1 MIIGRV
7 GTTSSEL
14 MLGVVIAVICH
25 TITLSDNENSIR
37 SSSRARTV
45 SVQENFDDQ
54 YLSRLGKSG
63 RLTDL
68 QLREFET
75 TEQME
80 NSVITRAKNI
90 RTKLLTCMILVLR

>member
-1 MIIGRV
+1 
-7 GTTSSEL
+7 

-45 SVQENFDDQ
+45 SVQEKFDDR
-54 YLSRLGKSG
+54 YSSRLSKSG

-75 TEQME
+75 TERMK
-80 NSVITRAKNI
+80 NSVITRAENI